1 MRIVKWIAALGVIAS
16 GAMNPNL
23 ANAAGEDHEIALKLF
38 GYEDV
43 NSSRSECRLVFWQHN
58 RDPGEDRYS
67 LLLHAPK
74 PDDGRIG
81 TARLKIGGDFHSL
94 QFLVHGGDG
103 AGGFGEHY
111 LFATD
116 DRDIKVQIEVLEVD
130 FQDGLVRFN
139 KAKMTVIQKGRV
151 PFTANA
157 KGESG
162 CPPQVAP
169 AKTTSLPQGLPIG
182 AETLLDDVSQVPS
195 VLRQLMRD
203 YAQDHCDIDGFFAWG
218 GARYVI
224 NDAYLLWQVPCT
236 SGAYQASG
244 VFGVTQNPPGSWGE
258 LLTLPNPPGLE
269 GNQNYAAMSA
279 KVLEKQGHII
289 TTDLNRG
296 TADCGVHQT
305 FRLIDAPGE
314 VLELELLEYR
324 EKYDCD
330 GNATDPARWPVGY
343 TVR

>member
-1 MRIVKWIAALGVIAS
+1 MRLLKRIAALGIATC
-16 GAMNPNL
+16 AAWAPNIVS
-23 ANAAGEDHEIALKLF
+23 AAEQDYEIALKLF
-38 GYEDV
+38 GYQDV
-43 NSSRSECRLVFWQHN
+43 GSAQSECRLVFWQHN

-81 TARLKIGGDFHSL
+81 DARLKIGGDFHTL
-94 QFLVHGGDG
+94 RLLVHGGDG
-103 AGGFGEHY
+103 ANGFGEHY

-116 DRDIKVQIEVLEVD
+116 DRDIKVQVEVLDVD
-130 FQDGLVRFN
+130 FQADLVRFD
-139 KAKMTVIQKGRV
+139 KVKLTVIKKGRV

-162 CPPQVAP
+162 CPPVAKP
-169 AKTTSLPQGLPIG
+169 AITASLPQGLSIG
-182 AETLLDDVSQVPS
+182 EETPLDDVSKVPG

-218 GARYVI
+218 GARYII

-258 LLTLPNPPGLE
+258 LLTLPNPPRLE

-279 KVLEKQGHII
+279 TVFGKEGHIV

-296 TADCGVHQT
+296 AGDCGVRQT
-305 FRLIDAPGE
+305 FRLIDGPGE
-314 VLELELLEYR
+314 VLELELLEFR

-330 GNATDPARWPVGY
+330 GNAIDPARWPVAY
-343 TVR
+343 SVR